1 MDFQFK
7 GGPIENPSYFRPISI
22 LPVLSKLF
30 EKPINLQLV
39 KLNSDEPTPTRLNIS
54 TNFFLLFI
62 NDLLKLPT
70 ISRSFA
76 YSDIDVKALESN
88 CNNDLQLIGV
98 NLTICQAITKF
109 KQITLS
115 AS

>member
-1 MDFQFK
+1 MTALKVNISFLDDRTQSVESNYDGSTLKPVPK
-7 GGPIENPSYFRPISI
+7 GSI
-22 LPVLSKLF
+22 LA
-30 EKPINLQLV
+30 
-39 KLNSDEPTPTRLNIS
+39 PTL
-54 TNFFLLFI
+54 FLLFI